1 MNEIR
6 LYNDREWLWPKADY
20 HCWKHLT
27 IDHPSIPDNIIEK
40 LGRVFTVV
48 QAGGNCGLY
57 TAQYAKH
64 AQHVITFEPEPNN
77 FKCLENNI
85 IEDNVTMYELALGD
99 KECFVGLN
107 IDPINSGATRVINDG
122 VIKQVRLDDY
132 GLEPD
137 LVHLDIEGHE
147 PHALKGM
154 LDTLKKC
161 HPAVALERANGEEI
175 LFDLGYRRVEKFGL
189 DWLYL

>member
-6 LYNDREWLWPKADY
+6 IYNDRKWLWPTADY

-27 IDHPSIPDNIIEK
+27 EYHPTIPEDIVET
-40 LGRVFTVV
+40 LGRVFIVV

-57 TAQYAKH
+57 TAAYAKV

-77 FKCLENNI
+77 FLCLQQNVT
-85 IEDNVTMYELALGD
+85 EDNVTMYEAALGD
-99 KECFVGLN
+99 KECFVGVKV
-107 IDPINSGATRVINDG
+107 DPINSGATRVINDG
-122 VIKQVRLDDY
+122 SIKQVRLDDFN
-132 GLEPD
+132 LEPD
-137 LVHLDIEGHE
+137 LIHLDIEGHE

-154 LDTLKKC
+154 LNTLEKH
-161 HPAVALERANGEEI
+161 HPAVALERGNGEEI
-175 LFDLGYRRVEKFGL
+175 LFELGYSKVKQFGL

>member
-6 LYNDREWLWPKADY
+6 VFEGREWLWPTADY

-27 IDHPSIPDNIIEK
+27 IDHPTIPEDILNEI
-40 LGRVFTVV
+40 GRVFTVV

-57 TAQYAKH
+57 TAQYAKY

-77 FKCLENNI
+77 YLCLENNI
-85 IEDNVTMYELALGD
+85 TEDNVSMFEAALG
-99 KECFVGLN
+99 ERERTIGLKV
-107 IDPINSGATRVINDG
+107 DPINSGATRVINDG
-122 VIKQVRLDDY
+122 DIKQVRLDDY

-137 LVHLDIEGHE
+137 LIHLDIEGHE
-147 PHALKGM
+147 PHALNGM

-161 HPAVALERANGEEI
+161 HPAVALERGNGEEI
-175 LFDLGYRRVEKFGL
+175 LFKLGYSRVKQFGL